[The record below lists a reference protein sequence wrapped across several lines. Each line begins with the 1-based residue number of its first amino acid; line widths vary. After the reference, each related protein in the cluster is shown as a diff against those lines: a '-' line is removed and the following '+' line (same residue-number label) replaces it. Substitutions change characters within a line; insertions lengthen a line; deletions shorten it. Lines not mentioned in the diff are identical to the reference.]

1 MDVSQSGPQ
10 DSLKAP
16 ALEVPASTLF
26 ALHTLEAALS
36 KFLGQPPR
44 RNPDRA
50 WERFLTLPDQTRC
63 QIEQSWKD
71 QAAFIQAALDQNLD
85 ACDEREMLKFATSKL
100 NLLSDS
106 SLFDRIEK
114 DDVVEILNGHHI
126 QVYRSF
132 SCFSLCN
139 YSLVELACY
148 PWFDLYERSSVI
160 YKQIM
165 DRFTPVMEGNSQFDD
180 LSDLPEYSLRELMTE
195 EGAMFS
201 MREKFCLKVK
211 SALTRE
217 KFLVSVK
224 KVRELPTS
232 PVRYL

>member
-1 MDVSQSGPQ
+1 LENSQFPN
-10 DSLKAP
+10 LA
-16 ALEVPASTLF
+16 VPANTLF

-36 KFLGQPPR
+36 KLLGQTPKRAPVH
-44 RNPDRA
+44 A
-50 WERFLTLPDQTRC
+50 WERFLALPSQTRC

-85 ACDEREMLKFATSKL
+85 ACDEREMLKFAASKL
-100 NLLSDS
+100 NLLGDS
-106 SLFDRIEK
+106 SLLERIEK
-114 DDVVEILNGHHI
+114 DDVVEILNEHHI

-148 PWFDLYERSSVI
+148 PWFELYERSSVI
-160 YKQIM
+160 SKQIL
-165 DRFTPVMEGNSQFDD
+165 DRFAHVMDGKSQFDD

-195 EGAMFS
+195 ERALFS

-217 KFLVSVK
+217 QFLVSVK